1 MNECYAACDILIV
14 GHYVDRRLRDYALPK
29 KLLDAMGYK
38 IPVIVGPYDTR
49 KKIVE
54 RYNCGLV
61 SDNSESIVFAIVV
74 VPPAVVPSPTYN
86 CLVSVT
92 YISSP
97 TKGVM
102 PNRSALVPRLTCKA
116 IY

>member
-1 MNECYAACDILIV
+1 ML
-14 GHYVDRRLRDYALPK
+14 LPFK
-29 KLLDAMGYK
+29 SSS
-38 IPVIVGPYDTR
+38 PP
-49 KKIVE
+49 
-54 RYNCGLV
+54 NCGLV
-61 SDNSESIVFAIVV
+61 SANSESIVFAIVV